1 VTTFRKFGVVRTA
14 RFALIVAAV
23 LANAPRVAKSQPG
36 AGPPPPTVIGSLGLS
51 DIECNCTFN
60 PGEAGES
67 RIFRFRSNPVVL
79 RVRPGSPS
87 SGILQRGDTL
97 VDIDGVSLRSVDG
110 GRRFANVRPGV
121 RVVLGVRRD
130 GRYIRA
136 TVIPA
141 AVTRAQSS
149 QLGEYSPR
157 VLRPGHMYDEDDEWS
172 PPTTPAPPR
181 APRAPR
187 PAHSPFPSTPPT
199 PGVAARA
206 MTTRPPT
213 PTAPQ
218 AEAAAAAVVAPA
230 TPEPPEPPVVPASP
244 ASPRGW
250 FGFSI
255 RCSDCGW
262 SRTGDEPYPRWEST
276 THPEVTRVAP
286 DGPAAAAGIR
296 SGDLVTHVDGISIL
310 TPEGGR
316 RFGALQPGQRVRL
329 GLLRNGAVITR
340 ELRLVARPGFAA
352 STRPL
357 RYTGKLR
364 DVSVEVWSPAGPT
377 VEQIGDTLI
386 ITIGNSVVR
395 LTASGKR

>member
-1 VTTFRKFGVVRTA
+1 VTTFRKLGVVRTA

-23 LANAPRVAKSQPG
+23 LANAPRVAKSQPV

-60 PGEAGES
+60 SGETGES

-141 AVTRAQSS
+141 AVTRAQAS

-157 VLRPGHMYDEDDEWS
+157 VPRPGDTYDEDDEWS
-172 PPTTPAPPR
+172 PPTTPALPR
-181 APRAPR
+181 APRAVR
-187 PAHSPFPSTPPT
+187 PPHSPFPSTPPT
-199 PGVAARA
+199 P
-206 MTTRPPT
+206 T
-213 PTAPQ
+213 
-218 AEAAAAAVVAPA
+218 
-230 TPEPPEPPVVPASP
+230 PPVVPVSP

-255 RCSDCGW
+255 RCNDCGW
-262 SRTGDEPYPRWEST
+262 SRIGHEQYPRWEST

-340 ELRLVARPGFAA
+340 ELRLESRPGF
-352 STRPL
+352 SSTTRPL
-357 RYTGKLR
+357 RYTGRLR

-377 VEQIGDTLI
+377 VEQIGDTLV

-395 LTASGKR
+395 LKASGKR